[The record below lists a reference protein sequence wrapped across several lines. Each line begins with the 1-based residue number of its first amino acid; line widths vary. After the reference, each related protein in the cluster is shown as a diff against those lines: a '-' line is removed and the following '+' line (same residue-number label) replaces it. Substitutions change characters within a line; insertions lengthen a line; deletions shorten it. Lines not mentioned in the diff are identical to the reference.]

1 MSSRRVGTENKAI
14 TRFLSGLII
23 FLSLLPV
30 LLVSNPVSANPTPVN
45 PVWSSVG
52 GAILWVIC
60 PVIEASAIIL
70 IFKNRFVSNRAA
82 ILPFILICV
91 LNYLTIPPTGLL
103 YWMIYEE
110 ARPIYFVAELLPVTV
125 EFIFLLFMFRIMT
138 RKKFIVKPISVR
150 DLLLTVIAVNMF
162 TYLLGL
168 ASMDLWPDVFHL

>member
-1 MSSRRVGTENKAI
+1 MSSRRIGTENKAT

-45 PVWSSVG
+45 PVLSSAG

-60 PVIEASAIIL
+60 PVIEASAIII

-91 LNYLTIPPTGLL
+91 LNYLTIPL
-103 YWMIYEE
+103 Y
-110 ARPIYFVAELLPVTV
+110 R
-125 EFIFLLFMFRIMT
+125 
-138 RKKFIVKPISVR
+138 
-150 DLLLTVIAVNMF
+150 
-162 TYLLGL
+162 
-168 ASMDLWPDVFHL
+168 